1 MQRSISHRQ
10 LMRRRQRHNT
20 MLAGALTF
28 TLATILGSF
37 FGIWLAAILAIVT
50 S

>member
-1 MQRSISHRQ
+1 MQRYISHRQ
-10 LMRRRQRHNT
+10 LMRRRQRHDA

-28 TLATILGSF
+28 ILSAILGSF
-37 FGIWLAAILAIVT
+37 IGIWLAAILAVVT